1 MQLTKTQWANHVQA
15 WRSSG
20 TSARVYCEK
29 RGLKLSSLRYWSGRI
44 RREAAAE
51 ALDEKF
57 DAGPARFAKVRRTGT
72 KAPSSSR
79 TTVSEPIRVVVG
91 DVRVEVGA
99 EFDAETLRRVLEV
112 LGAMGGGR

>member
-1 MQLTKTQWANHVQA
+1 MRLTKTQWANHVEA

-29 RGLKLSSLRYWSGRI
+29 RGLKLSTLRYWSGRI
-44 RREAAAE
+44 RREAAE

-57 DAGPARFAKVRRTGT
+57 EGSPARFAKVRRTAP
-72 KAPSSSR
+72 KAASPSR
-79 TTVSEPIRVVVG
+79 ATASEPLRVVVG

-99 EFDAETLRRVLEV
+99 EFDADTLRRVLEV
-112 LGAMGGGR
+112 LGSMGVG